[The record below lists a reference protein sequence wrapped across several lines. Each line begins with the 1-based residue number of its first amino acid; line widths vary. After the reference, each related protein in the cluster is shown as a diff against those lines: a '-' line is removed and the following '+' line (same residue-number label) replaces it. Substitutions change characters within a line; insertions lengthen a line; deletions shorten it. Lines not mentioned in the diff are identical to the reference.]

1 MKIVIAIDSF
11 KGSLTSMEAGT
22 SCADGIRR
30 VMPDADIVVRP
41 LADGGE
47 GTVDALV
54 TGLNGRYETVRVT
67 GPLGEKVDCRYG
79 IIADDTAVIEMSGA
93 AGITLI
99 KREDLNPLK
108 ATTYGVGEVIKD
120 AYAKG
125 CHRFMIG
132 IGGSA
137 TNDGGAGMLQA
148 LGFKLFDKNGDQ
160 IKPGAEGLRE
170 LVSVGTRSS
179 DTNVSDERVPGV
191 TFMVAC
197 DVDNPLCGPK
207 GCSAVFAPQKGA
219 VLADG
224 TPDTQ
229 MISLMD
235 SYLSHYAEVTKQVFP
250 DADPDYPGSGAAG
263 GLGFALHT
271 FLNASL
277 EPGAKLIIEETH
289 LEDDIQNAD
298 LVITGE
304 GRLDAQTAM
313 GKAPIGVAELA
324 KKHGKPVIAFAGSV
338 TEDAKVLNSR
348 GIDAF
353 FPIVRGVTTL
363 DEAMDPANARKNM
376 SDTAEQVAR
385 SFSLIHLRFLKSACN
400 LFQ

>member
-1 MKIVIAIDSF
+1 M
-11 KGSLTSMEAGT
+11 

-54 TGLNGRYETVRVT
+54 TGLHGRYETVRVT
-67 GPLGEKVDCRYG
+67 GPLGEKVACRYG

-93 AGITLI
+93 AGITLV
-99 KREDLNPLK
+99 KREELDPLK
-108 ATTYGVGEVIKD
+108 ASTYGVGEVIKD

-125 CHRFMIG
+125 CRRFMIG

-148 LGFKLFDKNGDQ
+148 LGFKLLDKNGDQ

-197 DVDNPLCGPK
+197 DVDNPLCGQK

-235 SYLSHYAEVTKQVFP
+235 SYLSHYAEVTEQVFP

-363 DEAMDPANARKNM
+363 DEAMDPANAGKNM

-385 SFSLIHLRFLKSACN
+385 LLEKNGQI
-400 LFQ
+400 

>member
-1 MKIVIAIDSF
+1 
-11 KGSLTSMEAGT
+11 
-22 SCADGIRR
+22 
-30 VMPDADIVVRP
+30 
-41 LADGGE
+41 
-47 GTVDALV
+47 
-54 TGLNGRYETVRVT
+54 
-67 GPLGEKVDCRYG
+67 
-79 IIADDTAVIEMSGA
+79 
-93 AGITLI
+93 
-99 KREDLNPLK
+99 
-108 ATTYGVGEVIKD
+108 
-120 AYAKG
+120 
-125 CHRFMIG
+125 
-132 IGGSA
+132 
-137 TNDGGAGMLQA
+137 
-148 LGFKLFDKNGDQ
+148 
-160 IKPGAEGLRE
+160 
-170 LVSVGTRSS
+170 
-179 DTNVSDERVPGV
+179 
-191 TFMVAC
+191 MVAC
-197 DVDNPLCGPK
+197 DVDNPLCGQK

-363 DEAMDPANARKNM
+363 DEAMDPSNARKNM
-376 SDTAEQVAR
+376 ADTAEQVAR
-385 SFSLIHLRFLKSACN
+385 LLEKNGQI
-400 LFQ
+400 

>member
-11 KGSLTSMEAGT
+11 KGSLTSLEAGT

-99 KREDLNPLK
+99 KREELDPLK
-108 ATTYGVGEVIKD
+108 ASTYGVGEVIKD
-120 AYAKG
+120 AYEKG

-148 LGFKLFDKNGDQ
+148 LGFKLLDKNGDQ
-160 IKPGAEGLRE
+160 IKHGSEGLRE

-219 VLADG
+219 VLVDG

-229 MISLMD
+229 MISQMD

-363 DEAMDPANARKNM
+363 DEAMDPANARRNM

-385 SFSLIHLRFLKSACN
+385 LLEKNGQI
-400 LFQ
+400 